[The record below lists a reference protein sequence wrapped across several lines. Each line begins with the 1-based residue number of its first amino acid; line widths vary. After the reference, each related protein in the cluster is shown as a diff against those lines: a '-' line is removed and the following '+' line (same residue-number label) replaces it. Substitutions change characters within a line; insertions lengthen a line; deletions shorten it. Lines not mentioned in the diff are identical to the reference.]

1 MCLSKLCTLL
11 SLADDFFCKL
21 FSDISK
27 QIFSKILDANQ
38 HPVVDVV
45 EYQAA
50 IQRDPASSER

>member
-11 SLADDFFCKL
+11 SLADDFFKL